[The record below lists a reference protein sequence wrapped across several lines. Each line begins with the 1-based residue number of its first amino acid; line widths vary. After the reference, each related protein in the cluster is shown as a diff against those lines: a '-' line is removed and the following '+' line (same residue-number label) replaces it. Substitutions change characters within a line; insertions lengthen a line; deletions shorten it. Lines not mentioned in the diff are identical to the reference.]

1 MLLFGRKFNT
11 LIFKAPEIE
20 LNVTVLTSN
29 CWPMS
34 HSPSLC
40 TLPRLM
46 SKACQSFEQFYLSR
60 HSGRRLTWQLHLGN
74 ADVRVRF
81 KSRSHDLNVSTYA
94 LVILLLFENVEEDGF
109 LTYEVHRYHFLITRQ
124 FFNSQV
130 FLRKSKKVQR

>member
-1 MLLFGRKFNT
+1 M
-11 LIFKAPEIE
+11 FKAPEIE

-34 HSPSLC
+34 HLPSTC

-94 LVILLLFENVEEDGF
+94 LVILLLFENLEEDGF
-109 LTYEVHRYHFLITRQ
+109 LTYEVLQYNFWITRQ
-124 FFNSQV
+124 FFLILK
-130 FLRKSKKVQR
+130 FLRKLKKLQR